1 MNTKKIGEQ
10 APDFSGKLQDGSEIH
25 AASYAGKKYAVYF
38 YPKDNTP
45 GCTVQ
50 ACNLRDN
57 YDYLL
62 KNDYIVLGVSA
73 DTQKKHQNFAS
84 KYQFPF
90 PLLVDTELDIIKKYD
105 VWKEKSMFGKN
116 YMGIVR
122 TTFVIDENG
131 FISEII
137 DKVHTENHT
146 EQIVSK

>member
-1 MNTKKIGEQ
+1 MILKIGDK
-10 APDFSGKLQDGSEIH
+10 APEFTTKDHLDNDISLTQ
-25 AASYAGKKYAVYF
+25 YLGKKVILYF

-45 GCTVQ
+45 GCTAQ
-50 ACNLRDN
+50 GCNLRDN

-122 TTFVIDENG
+122 TTFVIDEKG
-131 FISEII
+131 LISDII
-137 DKVHTENHT
+137 SKVDTEAHT
-146 EQIVSK
+146 EQIVKK